1 MSKDLRSRC
10 LTGSGAGGTLRC
22 GALYKSDFDM
32 LAAVTQLLVDP
43 IVQLLDFGRR
53 LASRLVRER
62 CLPAMQART
71 CAIRWWITNDAIVT
85 ALSRGAAVA
94 QLTRPPR
101 TGAAVNTTQACTPA
115 SWQGS
120 MVVPVASRSVADAQ
134 HRITAKSVCLSVFS
148 SFAEL
153 CAGVFISIW
162 SH

>member
-32 LAAVTQLLVDP
+32 LAVTQLLVDP
-43 IVQLLDFGRR
+43 IVQLLNFGRR

-62 CLPAMQART
+62 CLPAVQART
-71 CAIRWWITNDAIVT
+71 CAIRWWITNDPIVT

-120 MVVPVASRSVADAQ
+120 MVVPVASRSVADAR
-134 HRITAKSVCLSVFS
+134 HGTTAKSVCLSVFS
-148 SFAEL
+148 SSAEL
-153 CAGVFISIW
+153 CAGVSGNTRLY
-162 SH
+162 